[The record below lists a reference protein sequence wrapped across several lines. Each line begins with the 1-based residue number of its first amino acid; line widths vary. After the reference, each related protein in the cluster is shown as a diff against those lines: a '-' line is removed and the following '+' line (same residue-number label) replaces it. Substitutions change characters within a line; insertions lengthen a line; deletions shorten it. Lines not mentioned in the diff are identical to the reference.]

1 MKKVKRSLLMDASP
15 STSSYQVG
23 GGDRT
28 KFRYQSLWLD
38 YQDLHKET
46 EAKRKQL
53 MKAKQRKLKLKT
65 EVKFLRRKFKSLSNN
80 PSQIIQHHLKK
91 QQTRKEETSSNWDA
105 NQVTGSAIGIII
117 RDRDAA
123 PRASVIDL
131 NQACVPIGDEMDD
144 FDAPRE
150 PVRPDK
156 MKSYYVEGEQAMA
169 SDVRTLVCRDGKG
182 KRKITWQDQVA
193 LRV

>member
-1 MKKVKRSLLMDASP
+1 MEASP

-23 GGDRT
+23 DGDRAR
-28 KFRYQSLWLD
+28 FRYQSLWLD
-38 YQDLHKET
+38 YLDLQKET
-46 EAKRKQL
+46 DAKKKML
-53 MKAKQRKLKLKT
+53 MQAKQRKLKVES

-80 PSQIIQHHLKK
+80 PSQIIQHRVKK
-91 QQTRKEETSSNWDA
+91 QLTRKEETSFNGDA
-105 NQVTGSAIGIII
+105 NQVKKGSGIII

-131 NQACVPIGDEMDD
+131 NEACVPIGDEMDD
-144 FDAPRE
+144 FNGTRD

-156 MKSYYVEGEQAMA
+156 MTSYHVEGEQAMA
-169 SDVRTLVCRDGKG
+169 SDVRTSVCRDGKG
-182 KRKITWQDQVA
+182 KRKITWQDHLA

>member
-1 MKKVKRSLLMDASP
+1 MKKVKRSPLIEASP

-23 GGDRT
+23 DGDRAR
-28 KFRYQSLWLD
+28 FRYQSLWLD
-38 YQDLHKET
+38 YLDLQKET
-46 EAKRKQL
+46 DAKKKQL
-53 MKAKQRKLKLKT
+53 MKAKQRKLKVEA
-65 EVKFLRRKFKSLSNN
+65 EVKFLRRKLKSLSNN
-80 PSQIIQHHLKK
+80 PAQIIQHRLKK
-91 QQTRKEETSSNWDA
+91 LQTLKEETSSNEDA
-105 NQVTGSAIGIII
+105 NQVKKRSGIVI

-144 FDAPRE
+144 FNGTRE

-156 MKSYYVEGEQAMA
+156 AKSYHVEGEQAIA
-169 SDVRTLVCRDGKG
+169 SDVRTSVCRDDKG
-182 KRKITWQDQVA
+182 KRKITWQDHLA